1 MYNAIDDFVMTNLK
15 TYAGRSIKTA
25 EAEDIDL
32 GDGASSKD
40 GEDEKSGVEGGL
52 STEDAD
58 DLCSW
63 LKDSALPDRVSY
75 LRSRDNGARS
85 VLKTNGRFN

>member
-1 MYNAIDDFVMTNLK
+1 MYNAIDDFVMTNLR

-32 GDGASSKD
+32 GDDASSNE
-40 GEDEKSGVEGGL
+40 GEDGTEATVEGL
-52 STEDAD
+52 SMEDAD

-63 LKDSALPDRVSY
+63 LKDSALPDRVSVFISITSW
-75 LRSRDNGARS
+75 R
-85 VLKTNGRFN
+85 RFLLA